1 MLIREYNHVAY
12 GNLDPKASNT
22 SWSTTTFED
31 TLARGYGEDILQYQ
45 QFTIT
50 YSLGGGVPTT
60 SPIAVRER
68 NGQMFGTQGV
78 KMMQDKVMMNR
89 DDGTGIP
96 RCN

>member
-1 MLIREYNHVAY
+1 MVAH

-22 SWSTTTFED
+22 TWATTRFVDEI
-31 TLARGYGEDILQYQ
+31 ARGYGEDILQYQ

-50 YSLGGGVPTT
+50 YTGPGGVLIT
-60 SPIAVRER
+60 SPIAVQER
-68 NGQMFGTQGV
+68 SGQMHGTQGI

-96 RCN
+96 RC